1 MSPSVKPRRP
11 YDASGRQEQA
21 RRARLAMLQAAHRL
35 FLERGYSATT
45 MPAVAEAA
53 GVSVQSVYKAFGNKA
68 ALLKAVFDVAMA
80 GDDEPVPMLQ
90 RAALG
95 RVRDEPDPRRKLEL
109 YGEFVA
115 EVTPRH
121 VPVQLLARAAA
132 VTDPE
137 AAGIWEQLQA
147 ERLAGLTVFARAL
160 HDEGHLRPGVPMEE
174 ARDLL
179 WTCNSPETYDLLVL
193 QRGWTPER
201 YGRWVADSLI
211 AALLP

>member
-1 MSPSVKPRRP
+1 MSSPVKPHRR
-11 YDASGRQEQA
+11 YDSRGRQEQA
-21 RRARLAMLQAAHRL
+21 GRNRWAMLQAARRL
-35 FLERGYSATT
+35 FLDRGYAATT
-45 MPAVAEAA
+45 MPAIAAAA

-80 GDDEPVPMLQ
+80 GDDEPVAMLQ

-121 VPVQLLARAAA
+121 VPVQLLAKAAA
-132 VTDPE
+132 ATDPE
-137 AAGIWEQLQA
+137 AAGVWEQLQA
-147 ERLAGLTVFARAL
+147 ERLAGLALFARAL
-160 HDEGHLRPGVPMEE
+160 GDAGHLRPDVPVEE

-179 WTCNSPETYDLLVL
+179 WACNSPETYDLLVL

-201 YGRWVADSLI
+201 YGRWVAGTLI